1 MDKCCIILNPE
12 ARTSRKAN
20 VAPQIASVAPKALV
34 RLTEGPGHAEILAR
48 EAVALGFETIVAGGG
63 DGTVNEVLR
72 GIAGANV
79 RLGVLPLG
87 TMNVFARELRLPLA
101 WKSAWATIASG
112 QERRVDLA
120 WANNMPIAQL
130 AGVGFDAAA
139 IARVDS
145 KLKRRLGPAAYVWAG
160 LQELFMPMPQ
170 LQITPEGR
178 PPLRGAWVALG
189 TGRYYGGPFSV
200 FPNAK
205 NGEGLLNVMVVRDL
219 NLKCLLSGL
228 CTLPLGWHTKLD
240 EISYFQTRSLR
251 VELASGAVG
260 NPALELDGELRG
272 HAPVE
277 FRIEQNALRVAAPNP

>member
-1 MDKCCIILNPE
+1 MDKCCIVLNPE
-12 ARTSRKAN
+12 ARTSRKLK
-20 VAPQIASVAPKALV
+20 VAALLAKVAPKALV
-34 RLTEGPGHAEILAR
+34 RLTEGHGHAEILAR
-48 EAVALGFETIVAGGG
+48 EAAALGFQTIVAGGG

-87 TMNVFARELRLPLA
+87 TMNVFARELRLPLDWESA
-101 WKSAWATIASG
+101 WKMIASG
-112 QERRVDLA
+112 QERRVDIG

-145 KLKRRLGPAAYVWAG
+145 KLKRRLGPAAYLWAG
-160 LQELFMPMPQ
+160 LQQLFLPMPQ
-170 LQITPEGR
+170 LQITPEVGVT
-178 PPLRGAWVALG
+178 LRGAWVVVG
-189 TGRYYGGPFSV
+189 TGRYYGGPFPV

-219 NLKCLLSGL
+219 KPKCLLSGL
-228 CTLPLGWHTKLD
+228 LALPLGWHTKLD

-251 VELASGAVG
+251 VELATGAEG
-260 NPALELDGELRG
+260 TAGLELDGELRG

-277 FRIEQNALRVAAPNP
+277 FRIQQNALRVAAPKP